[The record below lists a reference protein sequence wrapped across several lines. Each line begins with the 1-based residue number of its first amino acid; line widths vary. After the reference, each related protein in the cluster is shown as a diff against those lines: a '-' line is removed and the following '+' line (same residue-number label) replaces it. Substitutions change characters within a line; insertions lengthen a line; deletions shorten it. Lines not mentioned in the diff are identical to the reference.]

1 MQDLCS
7 RPNLIWTLNLLRE
20 GVGGSVQP
28 VRKLAK
34 LRRVFLERAGV
45 LQVVVLE
52 A

>member
-1 MQDLCS
+1 MQDLWS

-34 LRRVFLERAGV
+34 LRVFLERAGV